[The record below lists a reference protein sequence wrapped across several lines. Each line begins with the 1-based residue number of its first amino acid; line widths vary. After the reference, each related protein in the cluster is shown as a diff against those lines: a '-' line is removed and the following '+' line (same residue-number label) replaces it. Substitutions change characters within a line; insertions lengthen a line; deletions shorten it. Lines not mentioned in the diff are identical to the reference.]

1 MSAIHNNEA
10 INEVIA
16 NEIIMSRLL
25 NAPRELVWEV
35 FTDPKHLANWWGPFG
50 FTITTHQ
57 KETKVDGQWRLTM
70 HGPDGRDYPN
80 KIIYEEVVK
89 PERLVFRHSGDE
101 DSEGVN
107 HVTTIV
113 FKEEGNLPAGKAGKI
128 RAYFKM
134 TFPSL
139 ESLQEVNA
147 EYGAVEGGKQTM
159 ARLEEYLTKLQS
171 VGK

>member
-1 MSAIHNNEA
+1 
-10 INEVIA
+10 
-16 NEIIMSRLL
+16 
-25 NAPRELVWEV
+25 
-35 FTDPKHLANWWGPFG
+35 
-50 FTITTHQ
+50 
-57 KETKVDGQWRLTM
+57 WRLTM

-107 HVTTIV
+107 HVTTII
-113 FKEEGNLPAGKAGKI
+113 FKEEGNKT
-128 RAYFKM
+128 RALFKM

-139 ESLQEVNA
+139 KTLEAVNA

-159 ARLEEYLTKLQS
+159 ARMEEYLTKLQS
-171 VGK
+171 VRK

>member
-10 INEVIA
+10 TNEVIA

-50 FTITTHQ
+50 FTITTHNM
-57 KETKVDGQWRLTM
+57 EVKVGSQWRLTM

-107 HVTTIV
+107 HISTIT
-113 FKEEGNLPAGKAGKI
+113 FKEEGNKT
-128 RAYFKM
+128 RAHFKM

-139 ESLQEVNA
+139 QTLQAVNA

-159 ARLEEYLTKLQS
+159 ARLEQYLITLQS
-171 VGK
+171 VIK